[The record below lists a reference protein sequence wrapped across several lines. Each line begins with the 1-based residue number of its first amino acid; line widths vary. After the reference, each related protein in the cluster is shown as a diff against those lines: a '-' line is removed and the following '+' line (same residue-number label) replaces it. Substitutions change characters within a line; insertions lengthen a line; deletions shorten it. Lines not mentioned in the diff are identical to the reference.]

1 MAVIQQFLFNGGG
14 CNNDSMPTNEYFK
27 GGNGASGQS
36 MGNQVDVGDGRIIV
50 SAFPQ
55 NNQSNSGPRIFDL
68 DGSNEVVMDRSS
80 DSIWYSPDSGYSNSS
95 YLSSGFG
102 RMVAVSRD
110 GSNKVAIGAHIWPT
124 AYGLAPKRS
133 VGLLS
138 WWDSDGTNGTY
149 QDTYDWTIL
158 DYQGE
163 SVDIRDNMVMGSSP
177 WDGTGSGTSRS
188 APIVQYGSVYFYEF
202 DGTLIQKLEAPWSPV
217 VDGDNFGTSVR
228 FGETKILI
236 TSDRAG
242 TNATVSVYDFSRN
255 HEVDIV
261 NPSNASDFFGG
272 GGFNYDTNCVAEHK
286 GKIYIG
292 AAYNDTQATDA
303 GVLYKYDVDGTLEST
318 VYAPSAAAS
327 DQFGHS
333 VAVGGGRIFV
343 GAPGRNSNTGAVIVY
358 DLNFNHI
365 GTLTAS
371 DASSGD
377 KFGFSVAYGQ
387 GKLVVGAP
395 TRNTN
400 VGGAYVY
407 DTPTNYGC

>member
-1 MAVIQQFLFNGGG
+1 
-14 CNNDSMPTNEYFK
+14 MPTNEYFK
-27 GGNGASGQS
+27 GGNGTSGQN
-36 MGNQVDVGDGRIIV
+36 MGNLVDVGDGRIIV
-50 SAFPQ
+50 SAY
-55 NNQSNSGPRIFDL
+55 NQANSGSRIFDL

-80 DSIWYSPDSGYSNSS
+80 DSIWYWPDSGY
-95 YLSSGFG
+95 LDSGYGTGFWG
-102 RMVAVSRD
+102 GSVAVSRG
-110 GSNKVAIGAHIWPT
+110 GSNKVSIGAPTWPT
-124 AYGLAPKRS
+124 AYGLAPKRY

-149 QDTYDWTIL
+149 KDTYDWTTFDL
-158 DYQGE
+158 QAA
-163 SVDIRDNMVMGSSP
+163 SVDIRDNMVMASSP
-177 WDGTGSGTSRS
+177 YDGAGSGTSRS
-188 APIVQYGSVYFYEF
+188 APIVSYGSVYFYEF
-202 DGTLIQKLEAPWSPV
+202 DGTLIAKLESPFSPRV
-217 VDGDNFGTSVR
+217 SGDNFGTSVR

-236 TSDRAG
+236 TSSRSG

-261 NPSNASDFFGG
+261 NPSNVSDAFGG
-272 GGFNYDTNCVAEHK
+272 GGGGFQTDTNGVAEHK

-292 AAYNDTQATDA
+292 APYNDTQATNA
-303 GVLYKYDVDGTLEST
+303 GVIYKYDVDGTLEST

-327 DQFGHS
+327 DLFGHS

-358 DLNFNHI
+358 DVNFNHM
-365 GTLTAS
+365 GSLTAS

-400 VGGAYVY
+400 IGGAYVY

>member
-1 MAVIQQFLFNGGG
+1 
-14 CNNDSMPTNEYFK
+14 MPTNEYFN
-27 GGNGASGQS
+27 GGNGTSGQN
-36 MGNQVDVGDGRIIV
+36 MGNLVDVGDGRIIA
-50 SAFPQ
+50 SAYS
-55 NNQSNSGPRIFDL
+55 QSNSGPRIFDL

-80 DSIWYSPDSGYSNSS
+80 DSIWYWPDSGY
-95 YLSSGFG
+95 LDSGYGTAFWG
-102 RMVAVSRD
+102 GSVAVSRD
-110 GSNKVAIGAHIWPT
+110 GSDKVAIGAPIWPT
-124 AYGLAPKRS
+124 GYGRAPKRF

-149 QDTYDWTIL
+149 KDTFDWTIL
-158 DYQGE
+158 DGHAA
-163 SVDIRDNMVMGSSP
+163 SVDIRDNMVMASSP
-177 WDGTGSGTSRS
+177 NDGNGSGTSRS
-188 APIVQYGSVYFYEF
+188 FPATVYGSVYFYEF
-202 DGTLIQKLEAPWSPV
+202 DGTLIQKLESPFSPRV
-217 VDGDNFGTSVR
+217 SGDGFGGNVR

-236 TSDRAG
+236 TSSRSG

-261 NPSNASDFFGG
+261 NPSNASDGFGG
-272 GGFNYDTNCVAEHK
+272 GGAFGGNPTNVAEHK

-292 AAYNDTQATDA
+292 AAYNDTQATNA
-303 GVLYKYDVDGTLEST
+303 GVIYKYDVDGTLEST

-327 DQFGHS
+327 DLFGYS

-343 GAPGRNSNTGAVIVY
+343 GAPGRNSDTGAVIVY

-395 TRNTN
+395 TRNTD
-400 VGGAYVY
+400 VGGVYVY